1 MNDTCSYDDLV
12 VGESFLSP
20 SRTIAECDLMQFAG
34 LTGDFNELHTSAAFA
49 AKTAFGQRIAHG
61 MLVLSIANGLYMRT
75 GIFKTSVFLGIE
87 NWKSTKPV
95 LIGDT
100 ITLKIT
106 IADKRLTKDGRRA
119 IIGMQ
124 YEVFN
129 QNDEVVATGLF
140 RRMINV
146 TPAAESKEL

>member
-1 MNDTCSYDDLV
+1 MSDTYSYEDLV

-49 AKTAFGQRIAHG
+49 AKTAFGQ
-61 MLVLSIANGLYMRT
+61 VLSIANGLYMRT

-100 ITLKIT
+100 ITLRIT
-106 IADKRLTKDGRRA
+106 IADKRLTKDGKRA
-119 IIGMQ
+119 VIGMQ
-124 YEVFN
+124 YEVLN
-129 QNDEVVATGLF
+129 QNDVVVATGLF
-140 RRMINV
+140 RRMIDV
-146 TPAAESKEL
+146 SPAAE